1 MRPIIDEEAKQT
13 KTIASEEVMY
23 VPPDLQLELQ
33 HYPGTL
39 PNDPD
44 GRLFPSSRKGVPVR
58 PGNFLHRVLKPA
70 ALLAG
75 VSVRASAKGKPTSG
89 LIPIAAENI
98 LDPVRRES
106 ERPEIHPGPHA
117 PG

>member
-1 MRPIIDEEAKQT
+1 MKKQSRRRPLPRKRLCTCRRTCNSNSSI
-13 KTIASEEVMY
+13 
-23 VPPDLQLELQ
+23 
-33 HYPGTL
+33 TL
-39 PNDPD
+39 GPSLNDPD

-117 PG
+117 PR